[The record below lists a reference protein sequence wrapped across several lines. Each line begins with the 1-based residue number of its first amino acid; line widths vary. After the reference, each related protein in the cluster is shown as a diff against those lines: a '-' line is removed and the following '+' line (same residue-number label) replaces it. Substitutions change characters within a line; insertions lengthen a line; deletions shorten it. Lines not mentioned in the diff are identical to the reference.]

1 MKTARGLF
9 NTEATAMLREVLY
22 MLAGESGG
30 VFATA
35 GEDADLCGGVDICGG
50 LPGLSPSERQQ
61 LRPLLA
67 LGSDVARLGRF
78 VEQSQ
83 PESLYLS
90 AVRRAVGERL
100 AAHRQLLHA
109 LEDEACRRSI
119 WHPAPAQRQRSL
131 HGTGGP
137 TAAPPRFQPPPDA
150 GRRPKRPDHC
160 HGLVGRTTRSVR
172 PRT

>member
-9 NTEATAMLREVLY
+9 NTEATPMLREVLY

-100 AAHRQLLHA
+100 AAHRQLLHG

-119 WHPAPAQRQRSL
+119 WHHTVCIVVGEKMAQL
-131 HGTGGP
+131 KLP
-137 TAAPPRFQPPPDA
+137 
-150 GRRPKRPDHC
+150 
-160 HGLVGRTTRSVR
+160 
-172 PRT
+172 